1 MVSSGISGNIGV
13 LMPAQNT
20 GAMADKSQNVDFGAF
35 MMQSVNKTT
44 EAENAVPGPKTEQI
58 DVLADRMPKSSNRI
72 QEKKYSES
80 KENESVRTQD
90 KTTDKIN
97 NSTDTETKV
106 QDAVKKVTDKIK
118 EKFGVTDEEINATL
132 ETLGLS
138 VMDLLDTA
146 NLTDFFVKLTGLD
159 SAVDLLVSPKLAE
172 GLNDLTAFAEV
183 TIEEA
188 ADELGISVEELMEK
202 VSEMSK
208 SEPDLQNGHLETFD
222 NTAPEEVME
231 NIGES
236 DKTQKN
242 EFYPKDKAQLSNAQE
257 EITIKTDSVQTKEV
271 KATVKQE
278 TNNDSSQ
285 TGHNENMPDM
295 TGNMV
300 DKFAKAVEQA
310 FEVRETYE
318 FVEPAQIVEQ
328 IIETARI
335 NLNQEVTSM
344 EMMLNPESLGK
355 VNLNISVKEGVVT
368 ASFVTQ
374 NEVAR
379 EAIESQISVLK
390 ENFNQQGLK
399 VEAVEVTVESR
410 AFDSNA
416 GREQNNEFNEQHEE
430 AAKKSRRPLRLD
442 SLDDLSSE
450 DLTEGER
457 IVLDMMANEGNQVN
471 FTA

>member
-13 LMPAQNT
+13 LMPAQNP
-20 GAMADKSQNVDFGAF
+20 GAMADKSQDVDFGAF
-35 MMQSVNKTT
+35 MIQSVNKTT
-44 EAENAVPGPKTEQI
+44 DAENALPGPKTEQI

-72 QEKKYSES
+72 QEKKYSEA
-80 KENESVRTQD
+80 KENNSVKQQD

-97 NSTDTETKV
+97 NSPDTETKV

-118 EKFGVTDEEINATL
+118 EKFGVTDEEINAAL

-138 VMDLLDTA
+138 VMDLLDAA
-146 NLTDFFVKLTGLD
+146 NLTDFVVELTGLD
-159 SAVDLLVSPKLAE
+159 SAVDLLVSPKLTE
-172 GLNDLTAFAEV
+172 GLNELTAFVEV
-183 TIEEA
+183 TIEEV
-188 ADELGISVEELMEK
+188 ADELGIPVEELMET
-202 VSEMSK
+202 VSEMAK
-208 SEPDLQNGHLETFD
+208 NEPDLKNGHLETFG
-222 NTAPEEVME
+222 NTIPEEVME
-231 NIGES
+231 NAGES
-236 DKTQKN
+236 LESQKT
-242 EFYPKDKAQLSNAQE
+242 ELSPKDKAQLSNSQDDT
-257 EITIKTDSVQTKEV
+257 ITKTDSVQTKDV
-271 KATVKQE
+271 KVTVKQE
-278 TNNDSSQ
+278 THNESSQ

-310 FEVRETYE
+310 FEVREVYE
-318 FVEPAQIVEQ
+318 FVEPSQIVEQ

-368 ASFVTQ
+368 ASFVAQ

-416 GREQNNEFNEQHEE
+416 GSEQNNEFNEQHEE
-430 AAKKSRRPLRLD
+430 AGKKNQRPLRLD